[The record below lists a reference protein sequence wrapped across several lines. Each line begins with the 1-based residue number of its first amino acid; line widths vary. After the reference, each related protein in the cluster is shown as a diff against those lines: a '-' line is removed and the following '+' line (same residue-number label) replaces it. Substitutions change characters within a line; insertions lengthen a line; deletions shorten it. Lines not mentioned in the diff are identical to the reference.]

1 MFGEESEGVVGY
13 VRFVLK
19 MGRRKINCQL
29 CFDGEEIVRG
39 MMR

>member
-1 MFGEESEGVVGY
+1 MSGSS
-13 VRFVLK
+13 K